1 MKLSHLLYFGA
12 AFAALFCIS
21 HSNAATITVTKTG
34 DSGAGTLRQA
44 ISDNEAAGGG
54 NTINFSITGAITLTS
69 GELLILKDV
78 TITGPGARLLTVQ
91 RSTASGTPDF
101 GIFGIRPGT
110 VSISGLT
117 ITNASGGSGVLVQ
130 NISSS
135 GIVTVSDCTIT
146 GNNAPS
152 SEGGG
157 VFNHDG
163 HVTLINCTVSNNTA
177 REGAGVENQAGIM
190 NLLNCTV
197 VGNNATTSANTF
209 GGGGGIANI
218 GGFITLLSCTI
229 SGNSATTNANA
240 SGGGGIYNGSG
251 TIHIGNTIVSG
262 NNTNQTGDDVRGTF
276 TSDGY
281 NLIRNGDG
289 GTGFTGVGDQV
300 GTAGSLVNANLSPLQ
315 NNGGPTDTKKPVS
328 PSNAIDQGKS
338 FGLTTDQRGR
348 LRTND
353 NPNIQNAFQG
363 DGTDIGAVEVQP
375 PITSTVTNN
384 NDTFEGSLRERILDA
399 NGGDTI
405 NFAPNVKG
413 TITLTSDQLLVD
425 KSLTIAGPGAR
436 TLTVARSSANGYT
449 SVPHFRDRFRLQC
462 DYFRPDDCQW
472 KHFLQQRRRHF
483 SRKRR
488 LNYHQQH
495 HLWQLGND
503 RRLRRR
509 HFEQRHADDHQL
521 HHLRQY
527 HQRQRRRWRDLQ
539 PWPDDNEQLH
549 PRRQQRRF
557 WRRSFHY

>member
-12 AFAALFCIS
+12 ACAALCIS

-101 GIFGIRPGT
+101 GIFGIKPGT

-117 ITNASGGSGVLVQ
+117 ITNASGGSGVGVQ

-146 GNNAPS
+146 GNNNTS

-157 VFNHDG
+157 VFNSSG

-262 NNTNQTGDDVRGTF
+262 NNTNQTGDD
-276 TSDGY
+276 
-281 NLIRNGDG
+281 
-289 GTGFTGVGDQV
+289 
-300 GTAGSLVNANLSPLQ
+300 
-315 NNGGPTDTKKPVS
+315 
-328 PSNAIDQGKS
+328 
-338 FGLTTDQRGR
+338 
-348 LRTND
+348 
-353 NPNIQNAFQG
+353 
-363 DGTDIGAVEVQP
+363 
-375 PITSTVTNN
+375 
-384 NDTFEGSLRERILDA
+384 
-399 NGGDTI
+399 
-405 NFAPNVKG
+405 
-413 TITLTSDQLLVD
+413 
-425 KSLTIAGPGAR
+425 GAR
-436 TLTVARSSANGYT
+436 AFCL
-449 SVPHFRDRFRLQC
+449 
-462 DYFRPDDCQW
+462 
-472 KHFLQQRRRHF
+472 
-483 SRKRR
+483 RR
-488 LNYHQQH
+488 L
-495 HLWQLGND
+495 
-503 RRLRRR
+503 
-509 HFEQRHADDHQL
+509 
-521 HHLRQY
+521 
-527 HQRQRRRWRDLQ
+527 
-539 PWPDDNEQLH
+539 
-549 PRRQQRRF
+549 
-557 WRRSFHY
+557 